1 MNQALHFSYIES
13 CKLMGLMSDGLGS
26 KVIDAARESLTRLR
40 RTKPVQAVR
49 KAVRWREFNTASGRN
64 AYWGVYSTFAEA
76 TAAAPPTKE
85 IGYDHDGPAQM
96 YRPLMDR
103 VEPSE
108 YAVLY
113 WLERAL
119 PKGGRVFDFGG
130 HVGLKFYAFRS
141 IGAIP
146 APISWTVYDVPA
158 VVRSGRELA
167 KNRRENDL
175 TFTETF
181 EDASG
186 ADVFLGLGALQYV
199 EASLPDWIQRLAKP
213 PRTVILSAMPLIEGP
228 RYVTLQNIGTAFC
241 PYLID
246 DAGAVIA
253 GMERLGYT
261 LRHRWKNLEKRCQI
275 ADQPERSVL
284 EYTSLH
290 FDRP

>member
-1 MNQALHFSYIES
+1 MSE
-13 CKLMGLMSDGLGS
+13 GLE
-26 KVIDAARESLTRLR
+26 KVIDVARGSLSRLR
-40 RTKPVQAVR
+40 GTKAAQAVR
-49 KAVRWREFNTASGRN
+49 RAVKWREFNTASGRN

-76 TAAAPPTKE
+76 VAAAPPTKD

-96 YRPLMDR
+96 YRSLMDK
-103 VEPSE
+103 VEPNE

-146 APISWTVYDVPA
+146 APVRWTVYDVPA

-167 KNRRENDL
+167 KNRRETDL

-186 ADVFLGLGALQYV
+186 VDVFLAWARFSTSRLRSRNGCRS
-199 EASLPDWIQRLAKP
+199 SLSCR
-213 PRTVILSAMPLIEGP
+213 R
-228 RYVTLQNIGTAFC
+228 R
-241 PYLID
+241 
-246 DAGAVIA
+246 
-253 GMERLGYT
+253 
-261 LRHRWKNLEKRCQI
+261 
-275 ADQPERSVL
+275 
-284 EYTSLH
+284 
-290 FDRP
+290 

>member
-1 MNQALHFSYIES
+1 MA
-13 CKLMGLMSDGLGS
+13 DGLD
-26 KVIDAARESLTRLR
+26 KVIDAARGSLTRLR
-40 RTKPVQAVR
+40 QSKAARAVR
-49 KAVRWREFNTASGRN
+49 NAVRWREFNTASGRN

-76 TAAAPPTKE
+76 VAAAPPTKE

-113 WLERAL
+113 WLEQAL

-130 HVGLKFYAFRS
+130 HIGVKFYAFRS

-146 APISWTVYDVPA
+146 PPISWTVYDVPA
-158 VVRSGRELA
+158 VVRSGRDLA
-167 KNRRENDL
+167 KKRRETDL

-199 EASLPDWIQRLAKP
+199 ETSLPDWIQKLAAP
-213 PRTVILSAMPLIEGP
+213 PKTVIVSSMPMVEGQ
-228 RYVTLQNIGTAFC
+228 RYVTLQNIGEAFC
-241 PYLID
+241 PYLIED
-246 DAGAVIA
+246 ETALIS
-253 GMERLGYT
+253 GMERLGYG

-275 ADQPERSVL
+275 LDQPERSVW
-284 EYTSLH
+284 EYTSIH
-290 FDRP
+290 FERN